1 MLCARLILILAFILL
16 ASGRP
21 SPELSLEEI
30 EKELQQLSAHVS
42 DDATDVTSKSVNDQ
56 TKSTK
61 EDASKKTE
69 TEVPKELTSKTR
81 EVPKE
86 NLETLAKTLTKTEQ
100 KKDATK
106 ETTSDNKDKKTTDTS
121 ADSVVRLPLQKKQD
135 FRDSAA
141 YRRLMELD
149 AANSQY
155 QKTPIRKPVFPE
167 APFKRT
173 HGYPEVPRQYASY
186 GFEKFDKPLQTK
198 SRYYDIPARR
208 TYGTR
213 FDKQFDAPPYDSQA
227 RRRNFLPHSDPMEL
241 LKRLS
246 GDHTVSDTNR
256 QGFLPNPNPNVNLR
270 GLPSDMTRAERVSSW
285 SGGSWFP
292 DSKPVKIP
300 GKLPPP
306 DLPDVTSRSFNV
318 VHKQSSD
325 KELEDLIHGKE
336 GITDL
341 EKRKR
346 YLMDQLA
353 EKIKLKVAEAHKRG
367 IKIPDKIT
375 DFLWDYESQR
385 GREARM

>member
-1 MLCARLILILAFILL
+1 MLSVRLILILAFILL

-42 DDATDVTSKSVNDQ
+42 DDATDITSKSVNDQ

-61 EDASKKTE
+61 EDVSKKTE

-86 NLETLAKTLTKTEQ
+86 NLKTLAKTLTKTEQ

-121 ADSVVRLPLQKKQD
+121 ADSVVRLPLQTKQD

-149 AANSQY
+149 AANSHY
-155 QKTPIRKPVFPE
+155 QKPPILRKPVFPE

-173 HGYPEVPRQYASY
+173 HGYPEVPRKYASY

-246 GDHTVSDTNR
+246 ADHTVSDTNR

-292 DSKPVKIP
+292 D
-300 GKLPPP
+300 
-306 DLPDVTSRSFNV
+306 VTSRSFNV

-325 KELEDLIHGKE
+325 TELEDLIHGKE

-367 IKIPDKIT
+367 IKIPDKIM

-385 GREARM
+385 GGEARM

>member
-1 MLCARLILILAFILL
+1 MLSVRLILILAFILL

-42 DDATDVTSKSVNDQ
+42 DDATDITSKSVNDQ

-61 EDASKKTE
+61 EDVSKKTE

-86 NLETLAKTLTKTEQ
+86 NLKTLAKTLTKTEQ

-121 ADSVVRLPLQKKQD
+121 ADSVVRLPLQTKQD

-149 AANSQY
+149 AANSHY
-155 QKTPIRKPVFPE
+155 QKPPILRKPVFPE

-173 HGYPEVPRQYASY
+173 HGYPEVPRKYASY

-208 TYGTR
+208 TY
-213 FDKQFDAPPYDSQA
+213 DDSQA

-246 GDHTVSDTNR
+246 ADHTVSDTNR

-292 DSKPVKIP
+292 DSKPVKISAQ
-300 GKLPPP
+300 LPPP

-325 KELEDLIHGKE
+325 TELEDLIHGKE

-367 IKIPDKIT
+367 IKIPDKIM

-385 GREARM
+385 GGEARM

>member
-1 MLCARLILILAFILL
+1 MLCVRLILILALILL

-42 DDATDVTSKSVNDQ
+42 DDSTDVTSKSVNDQ

-106 ETTSDNKDKKTTDTS
+106 GTTSDNKDKKTIDN
-121 ADSVVRLPLQKKQD
+121 

-149 AANSQY
+149 AANSHY

-167 APFKRT
+167 APFKRA
-173 HGYPEVPRQYASY
+173 HGYPEVPRHYASY

-246 GDHTVSDTNR
+246 ADHTVSDTNR

-325 KELEDLIHGKE
+325 TELEDLIHGKE

-367 IKIPDKIT
+367 IKIPDKIM